1 MISLKC
7 EEFKIEFNF
16 SAGKKPIFN
25 YKKLTSGPDTLVV
38 LDGPNVVNLTAN
50 VSFQITT
57 NASKKI

>member
-25 YKKLTSGPDTLVV
+25 YKKLTSSPDTLVV

-50 VSFQITT
+50 VSFEI
-57 NASKKI
+57 KKETCKKK